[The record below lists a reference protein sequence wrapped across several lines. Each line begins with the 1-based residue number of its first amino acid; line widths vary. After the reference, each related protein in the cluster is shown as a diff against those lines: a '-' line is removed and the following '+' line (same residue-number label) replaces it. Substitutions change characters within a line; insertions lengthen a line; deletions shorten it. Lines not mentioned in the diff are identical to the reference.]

1 MAPKNG
7 WPVNY
12 FWGPLFGHVMKSG
25 VFSTPAS
32 LRMHLRRKPEE
43 VHAIE
48 AKFIEALDIHVTEIE
63 RARTHF

>member
-1 MAPKNG
+1 
-7 WPVNY
+7 
-12 FWGPLFGHVMKSG
+12 MKSG